1 MCSTLYAMEKSL
13 KPLTCLP
20 AFPLVGSVKPLKE
33 NLKEE
38 VEDMK
43 TVKKIKQ
50 VLEYIFLAI
59 STYFTICVLCA
70 G

>member
-1 MCSTLYAMEKSL
+1 MERFIL

-33 NLKEE
+33 NLREE
-38 VEDMK
+38 GESME
-43 TVKKIKQ
+43 TLKKIKQ
-50 VLEYIFLAI
+50 VLDYIFVAV
-59 STYFTICVLCA
+59 SVYFIILVLCA

>member
-1 MCSTLYAMEKSL
+1 MERFIL

-38 VEDMK
+38 GKSME
-43 TVKKIKQ
+43 TLKKIKQ

-59 STYFTICVLCA
+59 GIYFGICVLCA
-70 G
+70 D

>member
-1 MCSTLYAMEKSL
+1 ME
-13 KPLTCLP
+13 
-20 AFPLVGSVKPLKE
+20 
-33 NLKEE
+33 
-38 VEDMK
+38 

-59 STYFTICVLCA
+59 GAYFGIYILCV

>member
-1 MCSTLYAMEKSL
+1 MEKSL
-13 KPLTCLP
+13 KPL
-20 AFPLVGSVKPLKE
+20 KE
-33 NLKEE
+33 NPKEE
-38 VEDMK
+38 EKSME

-59 STYFTICVLCA
+59 GAYFTICVLCA

>member
-43 TVKKIKQ
+43 TVKKI
-50 VLEYIFLAI
+50 LDYIFVAV
-59 STYFTICVLCA
+59 SVYFIILVLCA

>member
-1 MCSTLYAMEKSL
+1 MERFIL

-38 VEDMK
+38 EGESME
-43 TVKKIKQ
+43 TLKKI
-50 VLEYIFLAI
+50 LDYIFVAV
-59 STYFTICVLCA
+59 SVYFIILVLCA

>member
-1 MCSTLYAMEKSL
+1 MEKSL

-20 AFPLVGSVKPLKE
+20 APGLVGSVKPLKE

-38 VEDMK
+38 EKSME
-43 TVKKIKQ
+43 TVKKI
-50 VLEYIFLAI
+50 LDYIFVAV
-59 STYFTICVLCA
+59 SVYFIILVLCA

>member
-1 MCSTLYAMEKSL
+1 MQKQEI
-13 KPLTCLP
+13 
-20 AFPLVGSVKPLKE
+20 
-33 NLKEE
+33 EE
-38 VEDMK
+38 IGGESMK

-59 STYFTICVLCA
+59 GTYFTICVLCA

>member
-1 MCSTLYAMEKSL
+1 MEEFVL
-13 KPLTCLP
+13 KVLTCLP

-38 VEDMK
+38 EGESMK
-43 TVKKIKQ
+43 TLKKI
-50 VLEYIFLAI
+50 LDYIFVAV
-59 STYFTICVLCA
+59 SVYFIILVLCA

>member
-1 MCSTLYAMEKSL
+1 MEKSL

-38 VEDMK
+38 GKSME
-43 TVKKIKQ
+43 TVKKI
-50 VLEYIFLAI
+50 LDYIFVAV
-59 STYFTICVLCA
+59 SVYFIICVLCA

>member
-1 MCSTLYAMEKSL
+1 MQKQ
-13 KPLTCLP
+13 
-20 AFPLVGSVKPLKE
+20 
-33 NLKEE
+33 E
-38 VEDMK
+38 VTERDESMK

-59 STYFTICVLCA
+59 GTYFGICVLCA

>member
-1 MCSTLYAMEKSL
+1 MERFVL
-13 KPLTCLP
+13 RVLTCLP

-38 VEDMK
+38 VKNME
-43 TVKKIKQ
+43 TVKKI
-50 VLEYIFLAI
+50 LDYIFVGV
-59 STYFTICVLCA
+59 SVYFIILVLCA

>member
-1 MCSTLYAMEKSL
+1 MERFVL
-13 KPLTCLP
+13 KVLTYLP

-38 VEDMK
+38 EKSME
-43 TVKKIKQ
+43 TLKK
-50 VLEYIFLAI
+50 VLDYIFVAV
-59 STYFTICVLCA
+59 SVYFIICVLCA

>member
-1 MCSTLYAMEKSL
+1 MEKSL

-20 AFPLVGSVKPLKE
+20 APGLVGSVKPLKE

-38 VEDMK
+38 VEDME

-50 VLEYIFLAI
+50 VL
-59 STYFTICVLCA
+59 
-70 G
+70 